1 MMFIRRCFRRKNGKR
16 HAYWALVESY
26 RTDRGPR
33 QRVVSWL
40 GLMPEGKRLG
50 VAAAAQNG
58 KHQYR
63 FGEPDPEYVRIN
75 PKSIKVERV
84 REFGGPWLGLELI
97 RKLGLDELLNKVMEP
112 GREEVP
118 WPLMSMVLV
127 LSRLCDPSSELY
139 IAEHSFGRGAIP
151 DLLGI
156 PASKVNDDRLYRALD
171 HLLPHKEALE
181 QHIKKRMGELF
192 KIEYDLFLYDVTS
205 TYFEGMCEANPL
217 AQRGYSRDQ
226 RSGCKQVCIALVVS
240 RCGLPIGYEVFA
252 GNRAD
257 VTTVEEIVTTMES
270 RHGEAKCVW
279 VMDRGMTSQKNVEF
293 LQKGGRR
300 YILGTPKAMLKKYEK
315 DLAQGDWNLVHK
327 GLEVK
332 KLGAAEGSQEVFIL
346 CRSAD
351 RSQKEKAMHEKFAG
365 KVKEGLEKLSTAC
378 TKKKM
383 PVATVAQRLGRLLE
397 KNWRAAKAFKT
408 EVKLDADGGAR
419 LEWSEQKEWSEWA
432 SLSEGCY
439 LLRSNVT
446 DWSGE
451 QLWKAY
457 TQLTEAENAFRI
469 QKSDLELRP
478 VWHQKE
484 ERVRAHILVCFVAYV
499 LWKTLGRWC
508 SQAGLGDE
516 PRKVLDE
523 LSRLRLVDV
532 VMKTDTGTEL
542 RRRCVGQP
550 DEHQAILLYRLG
562 LTLPQGLEVTPDP
575 DANVVE
581 T

>member
-1 MMFIRRCFRRKNGKR
+1 MFIRRCFGKKKDGKC

-26 RTDRGPR
+26 RTERGPR

-40 GLMPEGKRLG
+40 GSMPESQRLG
-50 VAAAAQNG
+50 VAATAKNG

-75 PKSIKVERV
+75 PRSIKVERV

-97 RKLGLDELLNKVMEP
+97 RKLGLDELLNKVTTP

-139 IAEHSFGRGAIP
+139 IAEHSFGRSAIP

-156 PASKVNDDRLYRALD
+156 PSLKVNDDRLYRALD
-171 HLLPHKEALE
+171 QLLPHKEALE

-226 RSGCKQVCIALVVS
+226 RPGCKQVCIALVVS

-270 RHGEAKCVW
+270 RHGQAKCVW
-279 VMDRGMTSQKNVEF
+279 VMDRGMTSQKNIEF
-293 LQKGGRR
+293 LQKGKRR
-300 YILGTPKAMLKKYEK
+300 YILGTPKAMLRKYEK
-315 DLAQGDWNLVHK
+315 DLTQGDWKEVHK
-327 GLEVK
+327 GLDVK
-332 KLGAAEGSQEVFIL
+332 KLAAPEGSEEVFIL
-346 CRSAD
+346 CRSTD
-351 RSQKEKAMHEKFAG
+351 RSKKEKAMHEKFVA
-365 KVKEGLEKLSTAC
+365 KVREGLEKLSTAC
-378 TKKKM
+378 TKKKL
-383 PVATVAQRLGRLLE
+383 PLTVVGTRLGRLLE

-419 LEWSEQKEWSEWA
+419 LEWSEQKEWAQWA

-451 QLWKAY
+451 ELWKAY
-457 TQLTEAENAFRI
+457 IQLTEAENAFRI
-469 QKSDLELRP
+469 QKSDLQLRP

-484 ERVRAHILVCFVAYV
+484 HRVRAHIMVCFMAYV

-516 PRKVLDE
+516 PRKVMDE
-523 LSRLRLVDV
+523 LSRIRLVDV
-532 VMKTDTGTEL
+532 VMKTDTGAEL

-550 DEHQAILLYRLG
+550 DEHQAILLQLLG
-562 LTLPQGLEVTPDP
+562 LTLPQGLEITQDP

>member
-1 MMFIRRCFRRKNGKR
+1 MFIRPYHLKKNGKR
-16 HAYWALVESY
+16 RAYWGLVESY
-26 RTDRGPR
+26 RTEKGPR
-33 QRVVSWL
+33 QRVVAWL
-40 GLMPEGKRLG
+40 GLMEEGKRLG
-50 VAAAAQNG
+50 VAAAARNG

-63 FGEPDPEYVRIN
+63 FGEPEPEYVRID

-84 REFGGPWLGLELI
+84 REFGGPWLGLELV
-97 RKLGLDELLNKVMEP
+97 RKLGLDGLLEEVTEA

-118 WPLMSMVLV
+118 WPLMSLVLV
-127 LSRLCDPSSELY
+127 LSRLCDPSSELR
-139 IAEHSFGRGAIP
+139 IAEHSYARSAIP
-151 DLLGI
+151 DLLGVS
-156 PASKVNDDRLYRALD
+156 AEKVNDDRLYRALD

-181 QHIKKRMGELF
+181 KHIKNRMGELF

-205 TYFEGMCEANPL
+205 TYFEGMCEGNPL

-226 RSGCKQVCIALVVS
+226 RPGCKQVCIALVVS

-257 VTTVEEIVTTMES
+257 VTTVEEIVNTMES
-270 RHGEAKCVW
+270 RHGKAKCVW
-279 VMDRGMTSQKNVEF
+279 VMDRGMTSQKNIDF
-293 LQKGGRR
+293 LNEGKRK
-300 YILGTPKAMLKKYEK
+300 YILGTPKAMLRKYQK
-315 DLAQGDWNLVHK
+315 DLAGKDWELVHK

-332 KLGAAEGSQEVFIL
+332 KLSAPDGGDEVFIL

-351 RSQKEKAMHEKFAG
+351 RSQKEKAMHEKFVA

-378 TKKKM
+378 EKKKTSVSM
-383 PVATVAQRLGRLLE
+383 ASTRLGRLLE
-397 KNWRAAKAFKT
+397 KNWRAAKAFRVEIK
-408 EVKLDADGGAR
+408 ENADGWAKVT
-419 LEWSEQKEWSEWA
+419 WTEQKEWSDWA
-432 SLSEGCY
+432 GLSEGCY

-451 QLWKAY
+451 ELWKAY
-457 TQLTEAENAFRI
+457 IQLTEAENAFRI
-469 QKSDLELRP
+469 HKSDLELRP
-478 VWHQKE
+478 VWHHKE
-484 ERVRAHILVCFVAYV
+484 DRVKAHILVCFLAYV

-523 LSRLRLVDV
+523 LSRIRLVDV
-532 VMKTDTGTEL
+532 VMKTDTGAEI

-550 DEHQAILLYRLG
+550 DEHQAILLQRLG
-562 LTLPQGLEVTPDP
+562 LILPQGFEVTQESN
-575 DANVVE
+575 ANVVR